1 MPDRTPR
8 RDPVRVA
15 LVNDHEVV
23 VRGLH
28 AMLQPFSDTIEVVE
42 LEVGR
47 DVDTPVDVAL
57 CDTFSQPLVSHAGIG
72 ELVADP
78 HIGAVAVYSWNMH
91 PDLVARARERK
102 VRGYLSKQLT
112 GRELADA
119 LVRVAAGEEVVEPP
133 LLVPE
138 NPYDPESGDWPGREE
153 GLTQRQAEV
162 VSLITQ
168 GLTNQQICERTYI
181 TLNTLKT
188 YIRQAYQRMGVTTRA
203 QAVLWGVE
211 HGMAPLPH
219 EMDRL
224 EADHLEP
231 TAE

>member
-219 EMDRL
+219 DMDRL
-224 EADHLEP
+224 DADHLEP